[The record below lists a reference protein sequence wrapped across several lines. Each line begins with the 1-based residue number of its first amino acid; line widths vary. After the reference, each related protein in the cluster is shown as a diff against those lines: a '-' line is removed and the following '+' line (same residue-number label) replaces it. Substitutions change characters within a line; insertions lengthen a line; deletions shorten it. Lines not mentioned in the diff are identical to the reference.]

1 LSARR
6 HRRRAPLG
14 ALGWPQ
20 SVLRGRRL
28 CRLAHTRP
36 HAATLPHARRASL
49 CRRRRRQTIMATVTC
64 SAPSPSP
71 FWSPSP
77 QRRARNDGP
86 AKRGQQRI
94 IAGMPACPGS
104 LTRPASKQDAA
115 EPCLVPSPP
124 STCSPAPPNGRHGQ
138 VLLHASHSIPNTNTS
153 PVSSASSPRQ
163 AAQSNVAWGVCLSK
177 RPPHFCAPET
187 S

>member
-1 LSARR
+1 LSACR

-36 HAATLPHARRASL
+36 HAATLPHACRASL
-49 CRRRRRQTIMATVTC
+49 CRRRRQTIMATVTC
-64 SAPSPSP
+64 SAPSPLSLLV
-71 FWSPSP
+71 S

-86 AKRGQQRI
+86 AKCGQQRI

-115 EPCLVPSPP
+115 GPCLVPSSP
-124 STCSPAPPNGRHGQ
+124 STCSSAPPNGRHGQ
-138 VLLHASHSIPNTNTS
+138 VLLHASHSQYQPSVVREQPPAGCPIQ
-153 PVSSASSPRQ
+153 R
-163 AAQSNVAWGVCLSK
+163 GVGRLSEQK
-177 RPPHFCAPET
+177 TPTLLRA
-187 S
+187 